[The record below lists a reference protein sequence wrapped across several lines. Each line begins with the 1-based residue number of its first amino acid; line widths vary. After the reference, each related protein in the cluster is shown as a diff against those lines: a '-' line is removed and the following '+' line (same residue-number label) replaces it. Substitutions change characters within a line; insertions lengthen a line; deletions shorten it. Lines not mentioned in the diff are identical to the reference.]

1 MHVKIIYHNSISCA
15 SSSEKSLIELSLE
28 LELCSC
34 SLKASSVAYFLIY
47 SVTTTQLYNVKVTM
61 DESMVSKVSGVL
73 AHKPHISM
81 GLEAVLWSA
90 LLSDVLHRYIP
101 GC

>member
-1 MHVKIIYHNSISCA
+1 MKHNDIDKIYHKIHHNSMSWA

-47 SVTTTQLYNVKVTM
+47 SEVINDY
-61 DESMVSKVSGVL
+61 SKIL
-73 AHKPHISM
+73 ALI
-81 GLEAVLWSA
+81 
-90 LLSDVLHRYIP
+90 
-101 GC
+101 